1 MVPYIS
7 VTYFSTSYFWCPIFE
22 VPVLKSV
29 VPNVGISYVWC
40 VLLLCSYRCWFLSLC
55 YSINGVAPVI
65 WSILHCYYC
74 CLPSPTPSILP
85 SQETALVQLSQA
97 ELDCYQGDL
106 GKTSEKKRKKFF
118 RPLLERGGGGLARIF
133 WPLYYHVFFFFLE
146 QGVVNLLKWYYQ
158 HGDHRPHS

>member
-118 RPLLERGGGGLARIF
+118 RPLLERGGEALPEYFGPYITM
-133 WPLYYHVFFFFLE
+133 YFFFLE